1 MSTGNSLAHVTN
13 EDVKTTLNEMGT
25 LVKKGGYIYID
36 TRNWDRILRTKQRY
50 YFYQPIFK
58 NDERINVMQV
68 WDYNSNDTITFN
80 LLYAFENVEIY
91 NFIHHQLK
99 EFSEMEWYVVVA
111 RKK

>member
-25 LVKKGGYIYID
+25 LV
-36 TRNWDRILRTKQRY
+36 
-50 YFYQPIFK
+50 K